1 MSWKKEIEEIK
12 LRKSIALKP
21 GGKDKVKRQHNAGRL
36 TVRERI
42 SYLLDKDSFNEVG
55 ILSGQSSYDSI
66 GNLKDITPANSIIG
80 HGLINNM
87 PVAVY
92 GDDFTIR
99 GGAADAAIW
108 EKMISA
114 EKLANDYE
122 IPIIRLIEGTGGG
135 GSVKSLEKDGYDY
148 PRGRTFVM
156 ETTRGCTR

>member
-1 MSWKKEIEEIK
+1 MLAGSSVTIVKAI
-12 LRKSIALKP
+12 LKS
-21 GGKDKVKRQHNAGRL
+21 
-36 TVRERI
+36 
-42 SYLLDKDSFNEVG
+42 
-55 ILSGQSSYDSI
+55 
-66 GNLKDITPANSIIG
+66 ITPANSIIG

-135 GSVKSLEKDGYDY
+135 GSMKSLKKWL
-148 PRGRTFVM
+148 FL
-156 ETTRGCTR
+156 CTC

>member
-1 MSWKKEIEEIK
+1 M
-12 LRKSIALKP
+12 
-21 GGKDKVKRQHNAGRL
+21 V
-36 TVRERI
+36 
-42 SYLLDKDSFNEVG
+42 
-55 ILSGQSSYDSI
+55 
-66 GNLKDITPANSIIG
+66 
-80 HGLINNM
+80 LINNI

-135 GSVKSLEKDGYDY
+135 GSVNHWKRMVILMYLLILG
-148 PRGRTFVM
+148 GM
-156 ETTRGCTR
+156 